1 MYGLP
6 QAGPLANKLL
16 KQQLNKHGYYQN
28 RLIPGLWKHKSR
40 SIQFT
45 LVVDDFG
52 VKYVGRENVGREH
65 AEHLKSVLEEH
76 YKVTTDWTGGRYIG
90 IHLKWDYEKWQ
101 VHMYMPGYV
110 QKALLQFPIPSA
122 P

>member
-6 QAGPLANKLL
+6 QAGLLANKLL
-16 KQQLNKHGYYQN
+16 KQQVNKHGYYQN
-28 RLIPGLWKHKSR
+28 RLIPGLWKHKSH

-52 VKYVGRENVGREH
+52 VKYVGREHVGREH